1 MLSCKVDLKKLDDAG
16 LRCGDCKKCLG
27 RSKLDYPFVRDLR
40 NSDDLVKELMR
51 YVEEN
56 TGYVCRRTKI
66 DKNPDINVYKD
77 KSCQELLCRIEAKFL
92 EGQAFMK
99 AKTKLGL
106 YPKEALVVDEPKLLS
121 YFQCKDSDRRAGKN
135 IPVFVVWRYDRP
147 CDDVGGI
154 VVFQEIDE
162 LRRLHSLYGDSRAF
176 CRRIGENDYQ
186 NGARMGVIDKYHYS
200 LRECEPVEALI
211 PMINKIENS

>member
-1 MLSCKVDLKKLDDAG
+1 
-16 LRCGDCKKCLG
+16 
-27 RSKLDYPFVRDLR
+27 
-40 NSDDLVKELMR
+40 
-51 YVEEN
+51 
-56 TGYVCRRTKI
+56 
-66 DKNPDINVYKD
+66 
-77 KSCQELLCRIEAKFL
+77 
-92 EGQAFMK
+92 MK

-135 IPVFVVWRYDRP
+135 IPIFVVWRYDRP
-147 CDDVGGI
+147 CDDVGGV